1 MIFVFKK
8 KDISDK
14 EFVSKM
20 YKELLNTAIRKQ
32 EPNFQNG
39 PKTLTDNSPKKIY
52 RWQISI

>member
-1 MIFVFKK
+1 LSFKK

-14 EFVSKM
+14 ELVSKM
-20 YKELLNTAIRKQ
+20 YKELLNTAIRK
-32 EPNFQNG
+32 ENG